1 MGRWRVNKICR
12 APRSLHAR
20 PGILRSR
27 ALQVHDR
34 GDSRLVRS
42 LSSSPVVDGTGV
54 DCCHFMY
61 LSRRFKQQPINIM
74 MPDVR
79 DTTAHLMVMPLPE
92 VRDPYGVVLGGRSHW
107 SP

>member
-42 LSSSPVVDGTGV
+42 LSSSPVVDGTRL
-54 DCCHFMY
+54 DCCHFT
-61 LSRRFKQQPINIM
+61 FGC
-74 MPDVR
+74 
-79 DTTAHLMVMPLPE
+79 A
-92 VRDPYGVVLGGRSHW
+92 GRTPHY
-107 SP
+107 